1 MTSKPPDGKRQRNQ
15 EQHRQRRYEASAA
28 RAHRPGQPW
37 VYLIGSDE
45 VRPVKIGI
53 SGRPESRLV
62 DMQVGSPVLLRL
74 LWKTPGSYEMEQ
86 ALHSSFRAF
95 HRHGEWFDFGDEDP
109 VAVVAA
115 TAALLG
121 YWRPPAGVVGLPEQP
136 PANRPAPALPRQRPE
151 RPDPGRHP
159 QVSRSGVI
167 PPPSLPPLPP
177 RPEPGQRPQTSV
189 GLPPL
194 PPRGGYGPP
203 AASPDKET
211 P

>member
-1 MTSKPPDGKRQRNQ
+1 MTSKPPDGKRQHNQ

-28 RAHRPGQPW
+28 RAHTRGQPW

-53 SGRPESRLV
+53 SGKPESRLV

-74 LWKTPGSYEMEQ
+74 LWKIPGSYEMEQ
-86 ALHSSFRAF
+86 ALHSSLRAY
-95 HRHGEWFDFGDEDP
+95 HRHGEWFDFGDENP
-109 VAVVAA
+109 VAVVAG

-121 YWRPPAGVVGLPEQP
+121 YWRPPVGVLGLPERTP
-136 PANRPAPALPRQRPE
+136 PARRPAPPALPRQRPE
-151 RPDPGRHP
+151 RPDPGQRP
-159 QVSRSGVI
+159 QESRSGVI
-167 PPPSLPPLPP
+167 PPPSLPPVPP
-177 RPEPGQRPQTSV
+177 FPKPGQRPPV

-203 AASPDKET
+203 AVSPDKET